1 MSFKKWLLIAETDV
15 KNWEDEIKTSSYS
28 RSFAFENWF
37 PTEGRVYIP
46 FESEESEDLKI
57 DKDIENYFK
66 DHQKYEILDYLKG
79 LAADKISKRPM
90 KIGKILEMEAKKEE
104 NKIKAS
110 YENKQISDIKYQDE
124 LKWHKEYYKGLLS
137 TFTSSKYRVGFKST
151 SPYMIVFSSIPED
164 IAAMSTNRNWTSC
177 MNLQGGINRESVFCE
192 IKNGGFIAYLCL
204 KDDKNIEKPLARVLV
219 RRFDNKAGKS
229 IAVLEESIYGNPL
242 DGFEQQV
249 QKWIDSKQGKIK
261 PAKYIRKG
269 GWHSDTF
276 GTADPDDSAK
286 KQRRDMT
293 KIFYPKTAD
302 GLFKMLEKKR
312 EPEVTREILEKLLDK
327 NLVLDEKNKAKLIN
341 LINSEWTT
349 NTFDNVFK
357 AGFKRKLFLK
367 YPDILDDQEFSNLR
381 SYDRRDLARDN
392 PKFKEL
398 QKGLATNAILS
409 FDPSNPSLK
418 INNPEYGRA
427 EAYNQ
432 ITDIV
437 LDFYG
442 TGKLTEPLIRKL
454 VEISEYFL
462 KIYEAEKEPSWT
474 GPIGIIKHILGVL
487 SNGDADTP
495 TVVRFYSRLLPYSPN
510 ISYNTRDDLF
520 MDGLGIALAR
530 LGENGRQ
537 FLPFLQQKLQE
548 SKENKYMKEKIEYV
562 IDSIENG
569 TGRSNKYKFY

>member
-1 MSFKKWLLIAETDV
+1 MNFKKWLLLIETDV
-15 KNWEDEIKTSSYS
+15 KNWEDEINSSSYS

-46 FESEESEDLKI
+46 FESEDSEDSKI

-66 DHQKYEILDYLKG
+66 DHEKYEILDYTKG

-110 YENKQISDIKYQDE
+110 FENKQISDLKYQNE

-137 TFTSSKYRVGFKST
+137 TFTSSKYRVGVKST

-164 IAAMSTNRNWTSC
+164 IAGMSTNRNWTSC
-177 MNLQGGINRESVFCE
+177 MNLQGGMNRESVFCE
-192 IKNGGFIAYLCL
+192 IKDGGFIAYLCL
-204 KDDKNIEKPLARVLV
+204 KDDKNIEKPLARVLI

-229 IAVLEESIYGNPL
+229 IAVLEESVYGNPL

-276 GTADPDDSAK
+276 GTADPDDSVQR
-286 KQRRDMT
+286 QRRDMT

-312 EPEVTREILEKLLDK
+312 EPEIARDILQKLLDP
-327 NLVLDEKNKAKLIN
+327 NLVLDEENKAKLIN
-341 LINSEWTT
+341 LINSEWTI
-349 NTFDNVFK
+349 NTFVYNLYAAD
-357 AGFKRKLFLK
+357 FKRKLFLK
-367 YPDILDDQEFSNLR
+367 YPELLNNQEFSNLR
-381 SYDRRDLARDN
+381 TYDREKLARNN

-398 QKGLATNAILS
+398 QKDLAINAILS

-418 INNPEYGRA
+418 IHNPEHGRP
-427 EAYNQ
+427 EAYSQ

-437 LDFYG
+437 LDFSG

-462 KIYEAEKEPSWT
+462 KIYEAEKDESWG

-495 TVVRFYSRLLPYSPN
+495 TVVRFYSRLLPYFN
-510 ISYNTRDDLF
+510 NDLF

-530 LGENGRQ
+530 LGENGKQ
-537 FLPFLQQKLQE
+537 FMPFLQQKLQE
-548 SKENKYMKEKIEYV
+548 SKENKYMTEKIEYV

-569 TGRSNKYKFY
+569 TGRSSKYKFY

>member
-46 FESEESEDLKI
+46 FESEESEDSKI

-66 DHQKYEILDYLKG
+66 DHEKYEILDYTKG

-164 IAAMSTNRNWTSC
+164 IAGMSTNRNWTSC

-192 IKNGGFIAYLCL
+192 IKDGGFIAYLCL
-204 KDDKNIEKPLARVLV
+204 KDDKNIEKPLARVLI

-229 IAVLEESIYGNPL
+229 IAVLEESVYGNPL

-276 GTADPDDSAK
+276 GHADPDDSAK

-302 GLFKMLEKKR
+302 GLFKMLEKKIR
-312 EPEVTREILEKLLDK
+312 PEVVRDILEKLLDK
-327 NLVLDEKNKAKLIN
+327 NLVLDEKNKSKLIN

-349 NTFDNVFK
+349 NIIEYNLYT

-381 SYDRRDLARDN
+381 SYDRRDLSRDN
-392 PKFKEL
+392 PKFKKL

-418 INNPEYGRA
+418 IHNPEYGKP

-437 LDFYG
+437 LGFSGID
-442 TGKLTEPLIRKL
+442 KLTEPLIRKL

-462 KIYEAEKEPSWT
+462 KMYEAEKDESWG

-495 TVVRFYSRLLPYSPN
+495 TVIRFYSRLLPYFN
-510 ISYNTRDDLF
+510 NDLF

-530 LGENGRQ
+530 LGENGKQ

-548 SKENKYMKEKIEYV
+548 SKENKYMTEKIEYV
-562 IDSIENG
+562 IDSIKNG